1 MFDRVLDVL
10 QEVLG
15 LWGYEYLR
23 LDGSTPV
30 ATRQGLIDQFNN
42 DDDVFIFLLSTR
54 AGGVGINLTAADSVI
69 FYDIAFNP
77 QVDRQAEDRCHRF
90 GQEKPVTIYKLITSR
105 TVDQNM
111 LQMAERKARLNDIML
126 EEVFRI
132 LSFCFL
138 FFHLINFLPPPK
150 RVL

>member
-1 MFDRVLDVL
+1 LDIL

-15 LWGYEYLR
+15 LWGYEHLR

-30 ATRQGLIDQFNN
+30 ATRQGLIDTFNN
-42 DDDVFIFLLSTR
+42 DNDVFIFLLSTR
-54 AGGVGINLTAADSVI
+54 AGGVGINLTAADTVI

-111 LQMAERKARLNDIML
+111 LQMAERKAKLNDIML
-126 EEVFRI
+126 EEGSKKREQTKVWQLRSLLSSVFEEI
-132 LSFCFL
+132 Q
-138 FFHLINFLPPPK
+138 
-150 RVL
+150 